1 MNKVILKGRISQ
13 DLDIRYTQTNNT
25 MVAKF
30 GVAVRNDFKS
40 ANGEYETQFFNC
52 TAFGKTAEHL
62 KNYFKKGQEILL
74 TGRLQNSSWE
84 TDSGEKRYRT
94 DVIVET
100 TEFCGSKANT
110 ESTPT
115 DIPQEVNVV
124 ENDIG
129 DDLPF

>member
-1 MNKVILKGRISQ
+1 MNHVILHGRLSQDVEIKQFGDKVIG
-13 DLDIRYTQTNNT
+13 
-25 MVAKF
+25 KF
-30 GVAVRNDFKS
+30 AVAVRNNFKS
-40 ANGEYETQFFNC
+40 ANDEYETQFFNC

-62 KNYFKKGQEILL
+62 KNFYNKGKEILL

-84 TDSGEKRYRT
+84 TDTGEKRYKT
-94 DVIVET
+94 EIIVET

-110 ESTPT
+110 ENTPT

-124 ENDIG
+124 ENDMG